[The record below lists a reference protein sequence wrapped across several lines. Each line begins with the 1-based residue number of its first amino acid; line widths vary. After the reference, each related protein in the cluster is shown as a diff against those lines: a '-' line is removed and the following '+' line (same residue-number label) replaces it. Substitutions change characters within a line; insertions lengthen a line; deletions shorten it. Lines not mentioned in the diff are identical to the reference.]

1 MNGVPLQGAAA
12 VVASE
17 LQSKQVI
24 KPNPAQNVVKQVTIG
39 LNKQPKMVG
48 PYVSLTSALNFDS
61 KSER

>member
-24 KPNPAQNVVKQVTIG
+24 KPNQAQNVVKQVTIG
-39 LNKQPKMVG
+39 LNK
-48 PYVSLTSALNFDS
+48 
-61 KSER
+61 

>member
-17 LQSKQVI
+17 VQTKQVI

-39 LNKQPKMVG
+39 LHKYPKMVG
-48 PYVSLTSALNFDS
+48 PYVSFTLVLSFYS

>member
-17 LQSKQVI
+17 VQSKQVL
-24 KPNPAQNVVKQVTIG
+24 KPNLAQNVVKQVTIG

-48 PYVSLTSALNFDS
+48 PYVSLQN
-61 KSER
+61 E

>member
-48 PYVSLTSALNFDS
+48 PYVSLTLELNCDS
-61 KSER
+61 KLER